1 VFKKFLLLCV
11 LLSSQIQFLL
21 AQGYVGKDFYLASM
35 EYYFN
40 CYDTVNV
47 NQGVY
52 ITSPHKA
59 NIKFITPTTL
69 GPAYTATLSPNK
81 AQYFKFSEIG
91 YPLHFYDVEK
101 ISSFVAHIT
110 SDSDISVFYA
120 IQTDSF
126 KNYRTKGAAAIL
138 NTNNIPY
145 GTEYMVT
152 TNKQYK
158 KFNCMGGSLDFV
170 APQMIILGI
179 APLSRIEFIPMAGST
194 ASNDRILKPYFI
206 ELKQGETYSY
216 VSKRSDLSGTIVRAK
231 DSLSRFSV
239 FAGDHL
245 SGSSLPD
252 STGAICSS
260 GDDYGIEQ
268 MLPTTSWAKSYTA
281 LPFKELFSGYY
292 LKTIASQSNTRV
304 YINGIYN
311 RTLREGQHF
320 TYNVTT
326 QKVTRISADKP
337 IFVSQFLKGGACINH
352 SLPKFKLGDYE
363 QINLTADTFSTTRGY
378 ISTLSKFDFWYGD
391 TFVIPENYVNIICKT
406 SDTASIFLN
415 NKKIKN
421 IEWKQSAV
429 ILGKSYA
436 QIYLDSGTHELKSI
450 NPFNYYVYGYGDR
463 HGHAYQGNSN
473 TQTVNNNFVYD
484 MGCKLDSVKF
494 QALNT
499 KDYYNFSWRFGDG
512 SPTLSG
518 VRAKHKYYDTGWMNT
533 VLYFQHKSNNR
544 NDSVTKR
551 VYIAQAGPSDILVD
565 DNNVFVK
572 DTLVCGKL
580 DLNVY
585 VDNFSYDDS
594 YLWSDKGT
602 AYYKN
607 FKLPGQYSIIIRET
621 NTCTSFDTIRLS
633 TRPKPTAVFNS
644 TDTGF
649 CENEGR
655 AVTFFNKSY
664 AVDTIVKNVWD
675 FGVLDFENND
685 SVLTNNFNKAG
696 QYLVKLRVTSKYGCW
711 HDTFQQ
717 FTIYPS
723 PHPKF
728 DVVNLDS
735 CFNSNQVTFINRT
748 VFDTTLFQW
757 YKWYFSEGYVISR
770 SNPSGPRKY
779 TAPGKYT
786 ANLIYIYNNGCFDT
800 AKANIT
806 IYENPKTEFKLFNP
820 APCYG
825 DSVGFVNLTSSSYSP
840 LYYKWQFGDAK
851 ESLAKNPSH
860 LYANKGQY
868 SVKLVSHSP
877 QYCSDSISK
886 TIFLNGGIRAD
897 FKINDSLQCFDGHN
911 FKLKNLSFTDSGKL
925 VSSKW
930 SFSDGS
936 SRSMQDS
943 VDKNFTTAG
952 AYRIQLKVAN
962 SSGCLD
968 SISKN
973 VRVLNNPKGNIV
985 VNQASQCEN
994 NQNFNFTFS
1003 PLYSGLNINSYHW
1016 TYNNDSSKGVANLNN
1031 LKFTPSG
1038 LQQVQ
1043 LKTKSNDGCEAL
1055 SIRYVSVNP
1064 TPVAKFD
1071 IPAKIQCFSGHAFQ
1085 INNQSSIS
1093 QGKIKNYNWDYGDG
1107 KTSNLQNPSSKSY
1120 SKQGNYLIELKLE
1133 SDSACFAS
1141 DTNRVY
1147 VTPKANIQIANIPN
1161 VCLNDSSVFKANYNG
1176 GKFISLRWEF
1186 GDANSS
1192 TAASPKHVYAK
1203 AGSYP
1208 VRLITSSGQ
1217 NCIDTTLAASNA
1229 LVWNLPVVDFKTT
1242 YTDGKNKNTFAKFT
1256 NTSRVSKTQDWN
1268 FESFGKSQLKDTT
1281 LNIKDS
1287 VTLKAT
1293 LRISDYNGCFNSK
1306 TEYLFISGPFI
1317 SFIPN
1322 VFTPNGDGINEGFGP
1337 KGIEF
1342 NREYKFTIY
1351 NRWGEIVFYT
1361 EDPNETWDGQYHNK
1375 LCPIGVYIYKID
1387 LRDIYGRTHNLD
1399 GNFLMKY

>member
-1 VFKKFLLLCV
+1 MFKKFLLFGI
-11 LLSSQIQFLL
+11 LLSSQIQFLM
-21 AQGYVGKDFYLASM
+21 AQGYVGKDFYLANM
-35 EYYFN
+35 EFYFT

-59 NIKFITPTTL
+59 SIKFVNPNTL
-69 GPAYTATLSPNK
+69 GPSYTATLSPNK
-81 AQYFKFSEIG
+81 AQYFSFSEII
-91 YPLHFYDVEK
+91 YPMHHYDVEK
-101 ISSFVAHIT
+101 ISSYVAHIT

-120 IQTDSF
+120 IQNDSF
-126 KNYRTKGAAAIL
+126 KKYRTKGAAAIL
-138 NTNNIPY
+138 NTNSIPY

-152 TNKQYK
+152 TNKEYK
-158 KFNCMGGSLDFV
+158 KFNCMGGPVDFV

-179 APLSRIEFIPMAGST
+179 APLSRIEFIPIAASPV
-194 ASNDRILKPYFI
+194 SNDRILKPFYI
-206 ELKQGETYSY
+206 ELKRGETYSY
-216 VSKRSDLSGTIVRAK
+216 VGKRSDLSGTIVRAK

-268 MLPTTSWAKSYTA
+268 MIPSTSWGKSYTA
-281 LPFKELFSGYY
+281 LPFRELFSGYY
-292 LKTIASQSNTRV
+292 LKTIASQGNTRV
-304 YINGIYN
+304 YVNGIYN

-363 QINLTADTFSTTRGY
+363 QLNLTADTFSTTRGH

-429 ILGKSYA
+429 IPGKSYA
-436 QIYLDSGTHELKSI
+436 QIYLDSGTHSLKSA

-463 HGHAYQGNSN
+463 IAHAYQGNSN

-499 KDYYNFSWRFGDG
+499 KDYFNFSWRLGDG
-512 SPTLSG
+512 SPTLTG
-518 VRAKHKYYDTGWMNT
+518 PRVKHKYVDTGWMNT

-544 NDSVTKR
+544 YDSITKR

-565 DNNVFVK
+565 DNKVFVK

-585 VDNFSYDDS
+585 VNNFSYDDA
-594 YLWSDKGT
+594 YLWSDNGT

-607 FKLPGQYSIIIRET
+607 FKLPGQHSIIIRET
-621 NTCTSFDTIRLS
+621 NTCKSFDTIRLS

-664 AVDTIVKNVWD
+664 AVDTIVKNIWD

-685 SVLTNNFNKAG
+685 TVLTNNFNKAG

-770 SNPSGPRKY
+770 SNPVGPRKY
-779 TAPGKYT
+779 NAPGKYT
-786 ANLIYIYNNGCFDT
+786 ANLIYSYNNGCFDT

-806 IYENPKTEFKLFNP
+806 IYENPKADFKLFNP
-820 APCYG
+820 TPCFG
-825 DSVGFVNLTSSSYSP
+825 DSVRFVNLSTSAYSP
-840 LYYKWQFGDAK
+840 LTYKWQFGDSK
-851 ESLAKNPSH
+851 ESVIKQPRH
-860 LYANKGQY
+860 LYAGKGQY
-868 SVKLVSHSP
+868 AVKLVSHSP
-877 QYCSDSISK
+877 QNCKDSIIK
-886 TIFLNGGIRAD
+886 NIFLNAGIRAD
-897 FKINDSLQCFDGHN
+897 FKIDDTLQCFDQHT
-911 FKLKNLSFTDSGKL
+911 FKLSNASVSDSGKL

-930 SFSDGS
+930 TFSDGS
-936 SRSMQDS
+936 YRTMVDS
-943 VDKNFTTAG
+943 VDKKFSNPG
-952 AYRIQLKVAN
+952 SYSMQLKVAN
-962 SSGCLD
+962 SSGCID
-968 SISKN
+968 SISKKL
-973 VRVLNNPKGNIV
+973 RVANNPKGSIA
-985 VNQASQCEN
+985 VNKASQCEN
-994 NQNFNFTFS
+994 LQNFNFTFT
-1003 PLYSGLNINSYHW
+1003 PKPPFVGIKNYDWYYG
-1016 TYNNDSSKGVANLNN
+1016 NDSSKGSANLNN
-1031 LKFTPSG
+1031 IQFAPIG
-1038 LQQVQ
+1038 LYQVRV
-1043 LKTKSNDGCEAL
+1043 KTKTIDGCEATSL
-1055 SIRYVSVNP
+1055 RTISVNP
-1064 TPVAKFD
+1064 SPVAKFN
-1071 IPAKIQCFSGHAFQ
+1071 IPSKTQCFSGHAFQ
-1085 INNQSSIS
+1085 LLNQSSIS
-1093 QGKIKNYNWDYGDG
+1093 QGKIKNYAWNFGDG
-1107 KTSNLQNPSSKSY
+1107 NTSTLQNPTAKNFSKVG
-1120 SKQGNYLIELKLE
+1120 QYLIELRVE
-1133 SDSACFAS
+1133 SDSACVS
-1141 DTNRVY
+1141 TDTTRVY
-1147 VTPKANIQIANIPN
+1147 LVPKANIQIAAIPN
-1161 VCLNDSSVFKANYNG
+1161 VCLNDSSVFKANFNG
-1176 GKFISLRWEF
+1176 GKFVSLRWEF

-1192 TAASPKHVYAK
+1192 TATSPKHVYSK

-1208 VRLITSSGQ
+1208 IRLITSSGQ

-1229 LVWNLPVVDFKTT
+1229 LVWNLPTVDFKTT
-1242 YTDGKNKNTFAKFT
+1242 YTDGKNKNTLAKFS

-1287 VTLKAT
+1287 VTIKAT
-1293 LRISDYNGCFNSK
+1293 LRISDYNGCYNSK
-1306 TEYLFISGPFI
+1306 TEYLFIAGPFI
-1317 SFIPN
+1317 AFIPN
-1322 VFTPNGDGINEGFGP
+1322 VFTPNGDGINEGFGS
-1337 KGIEF
+1337 KGIQF
-1342 NREYKFTIY
+1342 TREYKFTIY

-1361 EDPNETWDGQYHNK
+1361 EDPNETWDGQYQNK

-1399 GNFLMKY
+1399 GSFLMKY